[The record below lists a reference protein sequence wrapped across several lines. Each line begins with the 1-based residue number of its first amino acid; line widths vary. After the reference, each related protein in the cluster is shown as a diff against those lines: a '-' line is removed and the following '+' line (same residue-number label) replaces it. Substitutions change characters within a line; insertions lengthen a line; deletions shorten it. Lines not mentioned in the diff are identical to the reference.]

1 MSGTDQILKR
11 VCREIRR
18 RNYSWRTEKTYS
30 TWIRQFLRFHNSS
43 DPAGL
48 GTPDVEAFLN
58 YLVQDRNVASSTQNQ
73 ALCALVFL
81 YTQVLRK
88 EIGRFKSIK
97 RAKKPK
103 VLPVVLSEIEVTS
116 LFRQMDGI
124 ESLAARLLY
133 GAGLRLSEGVSLR
146 IQDVDFD
153 YYQIEVRDGKGRQDR
168 VTMLPE
174 SLVPELREQ
183 IRKVERLHKRDLKN
197 GFGETILPKALA
209 VKYPNA
215 PWQTRWQYLFPS
227 KGRRKSSR
235 TGRYHRHHLSMRRIQ
250 KAVSSA
256 ARKSGIDKKVSPHVL
271 RHSFATHLLRQG
283 YDIRTV
289 QELLGHKNVK
299 TTMKYTHVLNRGG
312 KGVISPLDRS

>member
-1 MSGTDQILKR
+1 MDKILESVR
-11 VCREIRR
+11 REIRR
-18 RNYSWRTEKTYS
+18 RNYSWRTEKAYC
-30 TWIRQFLRFHNSS
+30 TWIRQFLRFHESN
-43 DPAGL
+43 DPASL
-48 GTPDVEAFLN
+48 GTSDVETFLN
-58 YLVQDRNVASSTQNQ
+58 DLVENRNVASSTQNQ

-88 EIGRFKSIK
+88 NVGRFKAIK
-97 RAKKPK
+97 RAKKSK
-103 VLPVVLSEIEVTS
+103 RLPVVLSEREIAN

-124 ESLAARLLY
+124 ESLVARLLY
-133 GAGLRLSEGVSLR
+133 GAGLRLSEGLR
-146 IQDVDFD
+146 LRVLDLDFD

-174 SLVPELREQ
+174 SLIPELRDH
-183 IRKVERLHKRDLKN
+183 IRKVERLHERDLAS
-197 GFGETILPKALA
+197 GFGEAILPKALA
-209 VKYPNA
+209 VKYPGA
-215 PWQTRWQYLFPS
+215 PKQTRWQYLFPS
-227 KGRRKSSR
+227 RGRRRSSR
-235 TGRYHRHHLSMRRIQ
+235 TGSYHRHHLPMRRIQ
-250 KAVSSA
+250 KAVSFA
-256 ARKSGIDKKVSPHVL
+256 AAKAGLDKKVSPHVL